1 MRINRSSK
9 KFFSAF
15 IASVLASSTLVVG
28 AQVSHAA
35 SSPLVAPAETRVLAG
50 FWTKLNPASIQ
61 LDVNTIVRVS
71 VSVGQGSGDSLV
83 FSRPPTS
90 LGIAID
96 PAYSDSEYTSWKETV
111 FRSTVANANLALNS
125 LFVKSNNSATDVSE
139 SVKIVVLTDSDS
151 FNPVNEHYYRFI
163 PSPRITFADA
173 KAAAEALTLQGVA
186 GHLATITTEAENSFV
201 TSKILN
207 VQNAWIGAS
216 DAEVE
221 GRWKWVTG
229 PEAGTVFWEAN
240 CAATATCV
248 GNLPGGAYED
258 AAPIVNTY
266 SHWDTHEPNNWTQGQ
281 PNGEDFGLTNKLDR
295 QVTPNTVRVGL
306 WNDVPGDT
314 SAGASGYVVEFSGTI
329 DPTAPNGYSETF
341 KVEAKYTTI
350 AKPTITKLSRHGKK
364 LIAIWKVANNTV
376 PGLAVAKGSSGSA
389 NCQGTIISKGLAS
402 CIITLPKTG
411 TYAVTASTFVGT
423 RENKSAAQVSSKDS
437 ADLLFGAIALVSTIG
452 DNIKFGVGNVVKA
465 FSLLPKSPWKLR
477 MFSTEIALAD
487 GEAGDDG
494 EMTAEFD
501 LPETIEAGEH
511 RIVFTATDASGV
523 EGSITL
529 NLTID
534 EDGVITALDQDA
546 LELPATGSQGSSV
559 ILMLASLLAMLGI
572 AIALLSRRKLA

>member
-1 MRINRSSK
+1 MRIHRSPK
-9 KFFSAF
+9 KAVSAF
-15 IASVLASSTLVVG
+15 IAAALSSSILVLG

-35 SSPLVAPAETRVLAG
+35 SSPLVAPAETQVLAG
-50 FWTKLNPASIQ
+50 YWTKLKPASIN
-61 LDVNTIVRVS
+61 LDGATVVRVS
-71 VSVGQGSGDSLV
+71 VSVGDGSGDLLAL
-83 FSRPPTS
+83 SRGAAN
-90 LGIAID
+90 LGIEID
-96 PAYSDSEYTSWKETV
+96 PAYADVQNTSWGQLV
-111 FRSTVANANLALNS
+111 FRSTVANANLALDS
-125 LFVKSNNSATDVSE
+125 LFIKSNKSTTDVTE
-139 SVKIVVLTDSDS
+139 AVKIVVLTDSDS
-151 FNPVNEHYYRFI
+151 FNPVNEHYYRFV
-163 PSPRITFADA
+163 PSAHISFADA
-173 KAAAEALTLQGVA
+173 KAAAEASTLQGVT
-186 GHLATITTEAENSFV
+186 GHLATITTESENNFV
-201 TSKILN
+201 TSKILS

-258 AAPIVNTY
+258 AAPVVNTY
-266 SHWDTHEPNNWTQGQ
+266 SHWDAHEPNNWTQGQ
-281 PNGEDFGLTNKLDR
+281 PSGEDYGLTNKLDR
-295 QVTPNTVRVGL
+295 QANPPTVRVGL
-306 WNDVPGDT
+306 WNDVPGDS

-329 DPTAPNGYSETF
+329 DPSAPNGYSETF

-364 LIAIWKVANNTV
+364 LIAIWKVAKNTV
-376 PGLAVAKGSSGSA
+376 VGSAVAKGSSGSA
-389 NCQGTIISKGLAS
+389 KCQGTIIAKGLAS
-402 CIITLPKTG
+402 CIITLPAGG

-423 RENKSAAQVSSKDS
+423 KENKSTSKVSSKDS
-437 ADLLFGAIALVSTIG
+437 ADLLFGAIALVSSIG

-487 GEAGDDG
+487 GVAGDDG

-511 RIVFTATDASGV
+511 RIVFTATDATGV
-523 EGSITL
+523 EGSVTL

-534 EDGVITALDQDA
+534 ADGVITAMDQDA
-546 LELPATGSQGSSV
+546 LDLPATGNQGSPM
-559 ILMLASLLAMLGI
+559 ILMIASLISMLGV
-572 AIALLSRRKLA
+572 AIALIRRRMFA